1 MFWLTKTSK
10 LHAANMR
17 ISEKSIVE
25 AAKLLGESGNDS
37 VFDKVKIL
45 QKLEMSFFML
55 LLISVSFKLLVIG
68 WEQFLKVR
76 RGIKVKSQR

>member
-1 MFWLTKTSK
+1 MTNTSK
-10 LHAANMR
+10 LYAANMR
-17 ISEKSIVE
+17 ISEKNIVE

-55 LLISVSFKLLVIG
+55 VLISVSFKLLVIG
-68 WEQFLKVR
+68 
-76 RGIKVKSQR
+76 

>member
-1 MFWLTKTSK
+1 
-10 LHAANMR
+10 MR
-17 ISEKSIVE
+17 ISEKNIVE

-55 LLISVSFKLLVIG
+55 VLISVSFKLLVIG
-68 WEQFLKVR
+68 
-76 RGIKVKSQR
+76 